1 MYLHANLNV
10 YTASIV
16 FGSVLTNW
24 ISPSAKDETEAF
36 FFIKKRPR
44 ILQGRHKVS
53 PLVYTVRHVLYTF
66 LDRKA
71 VPS

>member
-1 MYLHANLNV
+1 MYLHTNLNV

-36 FFIKKRPR
+36 FSLKKD
-44 ILQGRHKVS
+44 HEFCKVGIR
-53 PLVYTVRHVLYTF
+53 LAH
-66 LDRKA
+66 
-71 VPS
+71 